1 MEASDLK
8 GSIMCESEVSN
19 EAVTSNEAVASNE
32 AVISKY
38 EKRGFILRLIIAF
51 CSVMIFL
58 TLFIT
63 VLIIVPKA
71 VNLMNTAQRTLDNIE
86 DVSENLKALE
96 LAETLKSI
104 DDSTAQAMSD
114 VSGAM
119 DMINELDITS
129 LNQSIQELKESTE
142 RFSNLLNP

>member
-1 MEASDLK
+1 MGMNMENEIKKSYYLK
-8 GSIMCESEVSN
+8 
-19 EAVTSNEAVASNE
+19 
-32 AVISKY
+32 
-38 EKRGFILRLIIAF
+38 LIIAV
-51 CSVMIFL
+51 CSVLTFL
-58 TLFIT
+58 TLL
-63 VLIIVPKA
+63 VVAIIVVPKA

>member
-1 MEASDLK
+1 MGDEMSFET
-8 GSIMCESEVSN
+8 ESEQHIEHVQTMYDKKS
-19 EAVTSNEAVASNE
+19 
-32 AVISKY
+32 Y
-38 EKRGFILRLIIAF
+38 ILKLIIAS

-114 VSGAM
+114 VSVAM
-119 DMINELDITS
+119 DRINELDIK
-129 LNQSIQELKESTE
+129 SINESIK
-142 RFSNLLNP
+142 